1 MLQKDTIKA
10 ENKLLQ
16 ELLMISIKEL
26 DSTLKD
32 NNNKEKNILRL
43 KKIIKTINGKIRR
56 FFCNMGR
63 IISTMKGSGKNLF

>member
-32 NNNKEKNILRL
+32 NNNKEKLI
-43 KKIIKTINGKIRR
+43 KIMLS
-56 FFCNMGR
+56 F
-63 IISTMKGSGKNLF
+63 S